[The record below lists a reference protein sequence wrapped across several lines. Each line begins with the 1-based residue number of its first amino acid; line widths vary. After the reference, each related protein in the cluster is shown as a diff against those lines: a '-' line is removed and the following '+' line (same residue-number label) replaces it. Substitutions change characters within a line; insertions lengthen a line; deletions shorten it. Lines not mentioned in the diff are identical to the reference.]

1 VNKLLIDRF
10 LRQKWALLRH
20 FGTCLTDLDRVAAN
34 PFYRQAGF
42 RRDIRIVVQ
51 QAHHDVHRGAA
62 QFPGGLADSGNPRL
76 GKIGIVGV
84 IEAD

>member
-1 VNKLLIDRF
+1 MLIDRF
-10 LRQKWALLRH
+10 LRQEWAHLRH
-20 FGTCLTDLDRVAAN
+20 FGMCLTDLDRVAAN
-34 PFYRQAGF
+34 PLYRQAGF
-42 RRDIRIVVQ
+42 RRDVPIVVQ
-51 QAHHDVHRGAA
+51 QTHHDVHRGAA